1 MDTITLLLVITGAAT
16 TATGFMR
23 LLGWLEK

>member
-23 LLGWLEK
+23 LLERLEK